1 LDHGGMRRPYF
12 DRAAAGEALADELGQ
27 VAGSVLVLGLARG
40 GVPVAAPVADA
51 LGAELD
57 VLIVRKLG
65 YPGQPELAMGAI
77 AGVGEE
83 LHVVRN
89 EQIARDVDAAAMEEV
104 RQREILELR
113 RRESAYRGDRPPI
126 DVRDRVVILVDDGLA
141 TGSTMRAAVEAV
153 RRQRPARVIVAV
165 PVGGVES
172 CRRLARIADQVVCV
186 WIPRYFNAVGQAYR
200 DFSSVSD
207 DEVQRVL
214 AESTARR
221 PGG

>member
-1 LDHGGMRRPYF
+1 MRRPYF
-12 DRAAAGEALADELGQ
+12 DRTAAGEALADELGQ

-40 GVPVAAPVADA
+40 GIPVAAPVADA

-65 YPGQPELAMGAI
+65 LPGQPELAMGAI

-89 EQIARDVDAAAMEEV
+89 EQIARDVDAAAMDEV
-104 RQREILELR
+104 RRREVLELR

-221 PGG
+221 PGR

>member
-1 LDHGGMRRPYF
+1 MRRPYF

>member
-1 LDHGGMRRPYF
+1 MRRAYF
-12 DRAAAGEALADELGQ
+12 DRTAAGEALADELGQ

-65 YPGQPELAMGAI
+65 LPGQPELAMGAI
-77 AGVGEE
+77 AGVGED

-89 EQIARDVDAAAMEEV
+89 EQIAREVDADAMDEV
-104 RQREILELR
+104 QRREVQELR

-200 DFSSVSD
+200 DFSPVSD

-214 AESTARR
+214 AESTARH
-221 PGG
+221 PADE

>member
-1 LDHGGMRRPYF
+1 MRRPYF
-12 DRAAAGEALADELGQ
+12 DRAAAGEVLADELGQ

-40 GVPVAAPVADA
+40 GVPVAGPIAEA

-65 YPGQPELAMGAI
+65 LPGQPELAMGAI

-89 EQIARDVDAAAMEEV
+89 EQIAREVDAAAIEEV
-104 RQREILELR
+104 R
-113 RRESAYRGDRPPI
+113 RREVRELHRREAAYRGDRPPI

-172 CRRLARIADQVVCV
+172 CRRLARIADQLVCV
-186 WIPRYFNAVGQAYR
+186 WIPRYFNAVGQAYQ

-221 PGG
+221 PGR

>member
-1 LDHGGMRRPYF
+1 MRRPYF
-12 DRAAAGEALADELGQ
+12 DRTAAGEVLADELGQ

-40 GVPVAAPVADA
+40 GVPVAGPVAEA

-65 YPGQPELAMGAI
+65 LPGQPELAMGAI

-89 EQIARDVDAAAMEEV
+89 EQIAREVDADAIEEV
-104 RQREILELR
+104 RRREVRELR
-113 RRESAYRGDRPPI
+113 RRELAYRGDRPPI

-153 RRQRPARVIVAV
+153 RRQKPARVIVAV
-165 PVGGVES
+165 PVGGAES
-172 CRRLARIADQVVCV
+172 CGRLAQIADQVVCV

-221 PGG
+221 PGR

>member
-1 LDHGGMRRPYF
+1 MRRAYF
-12 DRAAAGEALADELGQ
+12 DRTAAGEALADELGQ

-65 YPGQPELAMGAI
+65 LPGQPELAMGAI
-77 AGVGEE
+77 AGVGED

-89 EQIARDVDAAAMEEV
+89 EQIAREVDADAMDEV
-104 RQREILELR
+104 QRREVQELR

-200 DFSSVSD
+200 DFSPVSD

-221 PGG
+221 PGR

>member
-1 LDHGGMRRPYF
+1 MDHGGMRRPYF

>member
-1 LDHGGMRRPYF
+1 MRRPYF
-12 DRAAAGEALADELGQ
+12 DRTAAGEALADELGQ

-65 YPGQPELAMGAI
+65 LPGQPELAMGAI
-77 AGVGEE
+77 AGDM
-83 LHVVRN
+83 HVVRN
-89 EQIARDVDAAAMEEV
+89 EQIARDVDPETLEAVRQQEV
-104 RQREILELR
+104 RELR
-113 RRESAYRGDRPPI
+113 RREQVYRGDRPPI

-207 DEVQRVL
+207 DEVRRVL

>member
-1 LDHGGMRRPYF
+1 MRRPYS
-12 DRAAAGEALADELGQ
+12 DRTAAGEALADELGQ
-27 VAGSVLVLGLARG
+27 IAGSVLVLGLARG

-51 LGAELD
+51 LDAELD

-65 YPGQPELAMGAI
+65 LPGQPELAMGAI
-77 AGVGEE
+77 AGDM
-83 LHVVRN
+83 HVVRN
-89 EQIARDVDAAAMEEV
+89 EQIARDVDPETLEAVRQQEV
-104 RQREILELR
+104 RELR
-113 RRESAYRGDRPPI
+113 RREQVYRGDRPPI
-126 DVRDRVVILVDDGLA
+126 DVHDRVVILVDDGLA

-207 DEVQRVL
+207 DEVRRVL

>member
-1 LDHGGMRRPYF
+1 MRRPYF
-12 DRAAAGEALADELGQ
+12 DRAAAGEVLAEELGQ
-27 VAGSVLVLGLARG
+27 VTGSVLVLGLARG
-40 GVPVAAPVADA
+40 GVPVAGPIAEA

-65 YPGQPELAMGAI
+65 FPGQPELAMGAI

-89 EQIARDVDAAAMEEV
+89 EQIAREVDAAAMDEV
-104 RQREILELR
+104 RRREVRELR
-113 RRESAYRGDRPPI
+113 RREAAYRGDRPPI

-186 WIPRYFNAVGQAYR
+186 WIPRYFNAVGQAYQ

-221 PGG
+221 PGR

>member
-1 LDHGGMRRPYF
+1 MRRPYF

-40 GVPVAAPVADA
+40 GVPIAAPVADA

-104 RQREILELR
+104 RQREMLELR

-172 CRRLARIADQVVCV
+172 CRRLARIADQVVCA

>member
-1 LDHGGMRRPYF
+1 MRRPYF
-12 DRAAAGEALADELGQ
+12 DRAAAGAVLADELGQ

-40 GVPVAAPVADA
+40 GVPVAGPIAEA

-65 YPGQPELAMGAI
+65 LPGQPELAMGAI

-89 EQIARDVDAAAMEEV
+89 EQIAREVDAAAMDEV
-104 RQREILELR
+104 RRREVLELR
-113 RRESAYRGDRPPI
+113 RREAAYRGDRPPI

-186 WIPRYFNAVGQAYR
+186 WIPRYFNAVGQAYQ

-221 PGG
+221 PGR